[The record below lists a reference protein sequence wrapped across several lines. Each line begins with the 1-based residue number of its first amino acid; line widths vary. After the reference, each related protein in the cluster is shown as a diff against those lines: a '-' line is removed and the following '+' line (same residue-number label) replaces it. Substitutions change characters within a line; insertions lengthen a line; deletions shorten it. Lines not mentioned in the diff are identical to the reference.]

1 MRALLPLALSA
12 AGALSGPIPDFP
24 ETRKLEIIKLIW
36 QREGGGTVRGLA
48 QWNDGETFASIG
60 AAHYLWYP
68 DYELC
73 GGTKPGFEE
82 SLPALIEWMISERR
96 VDPSELPTALGA
108 DGTGRIRPA
117 PWCTRRMFLSR
128 DASPELAELRAF
140 FSRRDVLVAQADFQ
154 IRRLSASLDSL
165 VRHDPVRAGVIQRSI
180 DAVAASER
188 GVVAMLDYVGFKGE
202 GLKATERTPNGFGW
216 GLFQVL
222 LEMERYGGLD
232 GLDRFKSSAK
242 FVLERRAGDD
252 PSVARFLRG
261 WLKRVDEY

>member
-117 PWCTRRMFLSR
+117 PWCTRRDSGSPSFTPAMNTATGCAPSTVSLS
-128 DASPELAELRAF
+128 PTQCIRA
-140 FSRRDVLVAQADFQ
+140 
-154 IRRLSASLDSL
+154 
-165 VRHDPVRAGVIQRSI
+165 
-180 DAVAASER
+180 
-188 GVVAMLDYVGFKGE
+188 
-202 GLKATERTPNGFGW
+202 
-216 GLFQVL
+216 
-222 LEMERYGGLD
+222 
-232 GLDRFKSSAK
+232 SSAAPTPHWSA
-242 FVLERRAGDD
+242 VSTT
-252 PSVARFLRG
+252 PP
-261 WLKRVDEY
+261 

>member
-1 MRALLPLALSA
+1 MRALLPLVLSA
-12 AGALSGPIPDFP
+12 AGVFSGPIPDFP
-24 ETRKLEIIKLIW
+24 EPRKLEIIKLIW

-73 GGTKPGFEE
+73 GGTKPGYDE
-82 SLPALIEWMISERR
+82 SLPTLVEWMVSEGR
-96 VDPSELPTALGA
+96 VSASELPAVLGA
-108 DGTGRIRPA
+108 DGAGRIRPA

-128 DASPELAELRAF
+128 DNSPELAELRAF
-140 FSRRDVLVAQADFQ
+140 FARRDVLLAQADFQ
-154 IRRLSASLDSL
+154 IRRLNASLDAL
-165 VRHDPVRAGVIQRSI
+165 VRHDPVRAAVVQRNI
-180 DAVAASER
+180 DAVSASER

-202 GLKATERTPNGFGW
+202 GLKPTERTPGGFGW
-216 GLFQVL
+216 GLYQVL

-232 GLDRFKSSAK
+232 GLNRFKSSAK
-242 FVLERRAGDD
+242 FVLTRRAEDD
-252 PSVARFLRG
+252 PSVGRFLRG